1 MIINRFTN
9 QARMPSFGLFLY
21 LCENFTPMKTKL
33 ILLLCFLCLFATA
46 QNVHILPTPQQV
58 KTSEGQF
65 VWDENVVLTYD
76 ASDAEISQIVTI
88 FRQDLDQISGKKV
101 QFSRGIIK
109 GKHFIELI
117 KTDHLGVSENED
129 QAYRLTI
136 NRNFVRMEATTN
148 TGLFYATQSLKQLF
162 RHAFLTDKNQIA
174 IPCMAITDWPNFKIR
189 AWQDDIS
196 RGPIVSMDYLKR
208 LIPQMAE
215 CKLNAFSLYTEH
227 TFKTQCHPDIA
238 PIDAFTAEEIKE
250 LEEFCRPYHIQVIG
264 NQQCFGHFEEI
275 LCNPFYSH
283 LADTKWNLNPAK
295 EETYKFLEDHLR
307 EVARAYKSPYF
318 NINCDETESLGQ
330 GLAKTYVDSVGA
342 EKVYYQHINRVNRML
357 RPFRKRVMMWGDI
370 ADQHPEILANLDD
383 DIFLIA
389 WSYVDKNDF
398 DDFLKPYKESGRSFF
413 VAPGV
418 SLSER
423 VWPKH
428 YEFRKNIT
436 NLCRDGYRNGAIG
449 VINTC
454 WDDFGESLINSALYG
469 LALGAEM
476 SWNPLKDAG
485 DEMASRQLDENFSA
499 HSLGCLATE
508 PLHSLNH
515 VSDLSKFDEIGKFT
529 ALTAPMVPFYP
540 ALVDSS
546 FEQRSIDAL
555 TELALASKQL
565 TERKKAVKRNADVFD
580 NALYAVHRMKWCAE
594 RNIARC
600 QLYRTLNDPSEENI
614 AESKETILNLK
625 TSLHDLKKEYVKVWD
640 IESRPYWLDVNLKKY
655 DDIARDLQQLEYLPF
670 IETTT
675 DEKGHTAIA
684 LKTVFN
690 DKEIRYT
697 IDGKEVTHYDSIY
710 QSPIVLERPCLVKAA
725 CFNEVGEPTCAERY
739 FCYHKAMG
747 RLKQLNSPAGNYRPE
762 YSGGGDN
769 ALVDGT
775 LGGDDY
781 RDGHWQGFYGMDAD
795 IEIDLGKWT
804 KVNAL
809 NIGFL
814 VNAHDW
820 ILRPNEVAVY
830 TSTDG
835 KLYRIHKTF
844 TLSTEVE
851 RKGNFVFREKYET
864 PNLSTRYL
872 RIVAKN
878 PGLIPEGLPG
888 AGYDSWIF
896 MDEIIV
902 E

>member
-1 MIINRFTN
+1 
-9 QARMPSFGLFLY
+9 
-21 LCENFTPMKTKL
+21 MKSKL
-33 ILLLCFLCLFATA
+33 ITILCLFALNAFA

-58 KTSEGQF
+58 KTAEGQF

-76 ASDAEISQIVTI
+76 ASDAEISQIVTM
-88 FRQDLDQISGKKV
+88 FRQDLDRISGKKV
-101 QFSRGIIK
+101 QFSRGVIK

-148 TGLFYATQSLKQLF
+148 TGLFYATQSLKQLY
-162 RHAFLTDKNQIA
+162 RYAFLQSKGNEIA
-174 IPCMAITDWPNFKIR
+174 LPCATITDWPNFKIR

-227 TFKTQCHPDIA
+227 TFKTNCHPDIA
-238 PIDAFTAEEIKE
+238 PTDAFTADEIKE
-250 LEEFCRPYHIQVIG
+250 LEEFCRPYHIQIIG

-283 LADTKWNLNPAK
+283 LTDTKWNLNPAK

-330 GLAKTYVDSVGA
+330 GYAKAYVDSIGA

-357 RPFRKRVMMWGDI
+357 RPYRKRVMMWGDI
-370 ADQHPEILANLDD
+370 ADQHPEILDNLDD

-428 YEFRKNIT
+428 RDFSYNIPY
-436 NLCRDGYRNGAIG
+436 LCRDGYRNGAIG

-469 LALGAEM
+469 LAYGAEM
-476 SWNPLKDAG
+476 SWNPVKNKGFTSAFYEEANRAINENISTHFFGYKSTYLVQQLQAVADA
-485 DEMASRQLDENFSA
+485 ASRN
-499 HSLGCLATE
+499 
-508 PLHSLNH
+508 
-515 VSDLSKFDEIGKFT
+515 EIGKFSSMT
-529 ALTAPMVPFYP
+529 EKMVPFYP
-540 ALVDSS
+540 AQVDD
-546 FEQRSIDAL
+546 SIEAYYKDFL
-555 TELALASKQL
+555 TSWFPSEDDENYYIFNIEYRL
-565 TERKKAVKRNADVFD
+565 RNAQEYAKWNVEVFD

-594 RNIARC
+594 RNLTRC
-600 QLYRTLNDPSEENI
+600 QLYRTYNNPTEANI
-614 AESKETILNLK
+614 AESKKMINSLIA
-625 TSLHDLKKEYVKVWD
+625 SLHDLKNEYVKVWNF
-640 IESRPYWLDVNLKKY
+640 ESRPYWLDVNLKKY
-655 DDIARDLQQLEYLPF
+655 DDIARELQQLEYLPF

-675 DEKGHTAIA
+675 NEKGHTAVA
-684 LKTVFN
+684 LKTVFG

-697 IDGKEVTHYDSIY
+697 LDGKEVTPNDSIY

-781 RDGHWQGFYGMDAD
+781 KDGRWQGFYGTDAD
-795 IEIDLGKWT
+795 IEIDLGTWT

-820 ILRPNEVAVY
+820 ILRPDTIQVY
-830 TSTDG
+830 GSYNG
-835 KLYRIHKTF
+835 KDYTLRGTF
-844 TLSTEVE
+844 PITTEVTRE
-851 RKGNFVFREKYET
+851 GNFTFRERFEI
-864 PNLSTRYL
+864 PISTRLL
-872 RIVAKN
+872 RIVVKN
-878 PGLIPEGLPG
+878 PGKLPDGLPG
-888 AGYDSWIF
+888 AGFDSWIF
-896 MDEIIV
+896 MDEIVV

>member
-1 MIINRFTN
+1 
-9 QARMPSFGLFLY
+9 
-21 LCENFTPMKTKL
+21 MKSKL
-33 ILLLCFLCLFATA
+33 LTILCLFAMTTFA
-46 QNVHILPTPQQV
+46 QNTHILPTPQQV
-58 KTSEGQF
+58 KTTEGQF

-76 ASDAEISQIVTI
+76 ASDAEISQIVTM
-88 FRQDLDQISGKKV
+88 FRQDLDRISGKKV
-101 QFSRGIIK
+101 QFSRGVIK

-117 KTDHLGVSENED
+117 KTDHLGISENED

-148 TGLFYATQSLKQLF
+148 TGLFYATQSLKQLY
-162 RHAFLTDKNQIA
+162 RYAFLQSKGNEIA
-174 IPCMAITDWPNFKIR
+174 LPCATITDWPNFKIR

-238 PIDAFTAEEIKE
+238 PTDAFTAEEIKE
-250 LEEFCRPYHIQVIG
+250 LEEFCRPYHIQIIG

-295 EETYKFLEDHLR
+295 EETYQFLEDHLR

-330 GLAKTYVDSVGA
+330 GYAKAYVDSIGA
-342 EKVYYQHINRVNRML
+342 EKVYYQHINRINRML
-357 RPFRKRVMMWGDI
+357 RPYRKRVMMWGDI
-370 ADQHPEILANLDD
+370 ADQHPEILDNLDD

-428 YEFRKNIT
+428 YEFRKNIS
-436 NLCRDGYRNGAIG
+436 NLCRDGYKNGALG

-476 SWNPLKDAG
+476 SWNAVST
-485 DEMASRQLDENFSA
+485 DERNTETNFANHFFGSTSDTFINYLDSISEI
-499 HSLGCLATE
+499 
-508 PLHSLNH
+508 
-515 VSDLSKFDEIGKFT
+515 SKIDDIGKFS
-529 ALTAPMVPFYP
+529 ALTEHITPFYP
-540 ALVDSS
+540 SQITDS
-546 FEQRSIDAL
+546 
-555 TELALASKQL
+555 T
-565 TERKKAVKRNADVFD
+565 KKANQLLFEKLDRLELIEWATVGKIKKNRGMID
-580 NALYAVHRMKWCAE
+580 NAIYSIMRMKWCTL

-600 QLYRTLNDPSEENI
+600 QLYKTYNDPTEENVDFSQHMI
-614 AESKETILNLK
+614 NGLLWH
-625 TSLHDLKKEYVKVWD
+625 LHQLKKEYVKVWN

-655 DDIARDLQQLEYLPF
+655 DDIARELQQLEYLPF

-675 DEKGHTAIA
+675 NEKGHTAIA
-684 LKTVFN
+684 LKTVFG

-697 IDGKEVTHYDSIY
+697 LDGKEVTPNDSVY

-781 RDGHWQGFYGMDAD
+781 KDGRWQGFYGTDAD
-795 IEIDLGKWT
+795 IEIDLGTWT

-820 ILRPNEVAVY
+820 ILRPDTIQVY
-830 TSTDG
+830 GSYNG
-835 KLYRIHKTF
+835 KDYTLRGTF
-844 TLSTEVE
+844 PLTTEVTRE
-851 RKGNFVFREKYET
+851 GNFTFRERFEI
-864 PNLSTRYL
+864 PISTRLL
-872 RIVAKN
+872 RIVVKN
-878 PGLIPEGLPG
+878 PGKLPEGLPG
-888 AGYDSWIF
+888 AGFDSWIF
-896 MDEIIV
+896 MDEIVV

>member
-1 MIINRFTN
+1 
-9 QARMPSFGLFLY
+9 
-21 LCENFTPMKTKL
+21 MKTKL
-33 ILLLCFLCLFATA
+33 ILLLCFLCFVATA

-58 KTSEGQF
+58 KTTEGQF

-76 ASDAEISQIVTI
+76 ASDAEINQIITM
-88 FRQDLDQISGKKV
+88 FRNDLDQISGKKV
-101 QFSRGIIK
+101 QFSRGLIK

-117 KTDHLGVSENED
+117 KTDHLGISENED

-148 TGLFYATQSLKQLF
+148 TGLFYATQSLKQLY
-162 RHAFLTDKNQIA
+162 RYAFLCNKNEIA
-174 IPCMAITDWPNFKIR
+174 LPCATITDWPNFKIR

-227 TFKTQCHPDIA
+227 TFKTKCHPDIA
-238 PIDAFTAEEIKE
+238 PTDAFTAEEIKE
-250 LEEFCRPYHIQVIG
+250 LEEFCRPYHIQIIG

-307 EVARAYKSPYF
+307 EVANAYKSPYF

-330 GLAKTYVDSVGA
+330 GYAKAYVDSIGA
-342 EKVYYQHINRVNRML
+342 EKVYYQHINRINRML
-357 RPFRKRVMMWGDI
+357 RPYRKRVMMWGDI
-370 ADQHPEILANLDD
+370 ADQHPEILDNLDD

-389 WSYVDKNDF
+389 WSYVGKDNF
-398 DDFLKPYKESGRSFF
+398 DDFLKPYMESGRSFF

-428 YEFRKNIT
+428 YEFRKNIS
-436 NLCRDGYRNGAIG
+436 NLCRDGYKNGAWG

-469 LALGAEM
+469 LAWGAEM
-476 SWNPLKDAG
+476 SWNAVST
-485 DEMASRQLDENFSA
+485 DERNAEANFTTQL
-499 HSLGCLATE
+499 LGNL
-508 PLHSLNH
+508 S
-515 VSDLSKFDEIGKFT
+515 SDLLQHLDDLSEWSKIDEIGKFSAMT
-529 ALTAPMVPFYP
+529 KPMVPFYP
-540 ALVDSS
+540 ALVGDSVEALNREAAAS
-546 FEQRSIDAL
+546 LIDL
-555 TELALASKQL
+555 GKTLEKDQKQ
-565 TERKKAVKRNADVFD
+565 VKRNASVFD
-580 NALYAVHRMKWCAE
+580 NALYAAHRMKWCAE
-594 RNIARC
+594 RNLTRC
-600 QLYRTLNDPSEENI
+600 QLYRTYNDPTEANI
-614 AESKETILNLK
+614 AESKKMINSLIS
-625 TSLHDLKKEYVKVWD
+625 SLHDLKNEYVKVWNF
-640 IESRPYWLDVNLKKY
+640 ESRPYWLEVNLKKY
-655 DDIARDLQQLEYLPF
+655 DDIARELQQLEYLPF
-670 IETTT
+670 IEPTTN
-675 DEKGHTAIA
+675 ENGHAAIA
-684 LKTVFN
+684 LKTVFG
-690 DKEIRYT
+690 DKEIHYT
-697 IDGKEVTHYDSIY
+697 LDGKEVTANDSIY
-710 QSPIVLERPCLVKAA
+710 LNPIVLERPCLVKAA

-769 ALVDGT
+769 ALLDGT
-775 LGGDDY
+775 LGGNDY
-781 RDGHWQGFYGMDAD
+781 KDGRWQGFYGTDAD
-795 IEIDLGKWT
+795 IEIDLGTWT

-820 ILRPNEVAVY
+820 ILRPDTIQVY
-830 TSTDG
+830 TSRDG
-835 KLYRIHKTF
+835 INYHLAETF
-844 TLSTEVE
+844 SLTTEVTK
-851 RKGNFVFREKYET
+851 KGNFTSRERFIANT
-864 PNLSTRYL
+864 LSTRYL
-872 RIVAKN
+872 RIVVKN
-878 PGLIPEGLPG
+878 PGKLPEGLPG
-888 AGYDSWIF
+888 SGYDSWIF

>member
-1 MIINRFTN
+1 MIIYRFTN

-21 LCENFTPMKTKL
+21 LCENFPPMKTKL
-33 ILLLCFLCLFATA
+33 ILLLCFLCFVATA

-58 KTSEGQF
+58 KTTEGQF

-76 ASDAEISQIVTI
+76 ASDAEINQIITM
-88 FRQDLDQISGKKV
+88 FRNDLDQISGKKV
-101 QFSRGIIK
+101 QFSRGLIK

-117 KTDHLGVSENED
+117 KTDHLGISENED

-148 TGLFYATQSLKQLF
+148 TGLFYATQSLKQLY
-162 RHAFLTDKNQIA
+162 RYAFLCNKNEIA
-174 IPCMAITDWPNFKIR
+174 LPCATITDWPNFKIR

-227 TFKTQCHPDIA
+227 TFKTKCHPDIA
-238 PIDAFTAEEIKE
+238 PTDAFTAEEIKE
-250 LEEFCRPYHIQVIG
+250 LEEFCRPYHIQIIG

-307 EVARAYKSPYF
+307 EVANAYKSPYF

-330 GLAKTYVDSVGA
+330 GYAKAYVDSIGA
-342 EKVYYQHINRVNRML
+342 EKVYYQHINRINRML
-357 RPFRKRVMMWGDI
+357 RPYRKRVMMWGDI
-370 ADQHPEILANLDD
+370 ADQHPEILDNLDD

-389 WSYVDKNDF
+389 WSYVGKDNF
-398 DDFLKPYKESGRSFF
+398 DDFLKPYMESGRSFF

-428 YEFRKNIT
+428 YEFRKNIS
-436 NLCRDGYRNGAIG
+436 NLCRDGYKNGAWG

-469 LALGAEM
+469 LAWGAEM
-476 SWNPLKDAG
+476 SWNAVST
-485 DEMASRQLDENFSA
+485 DERNAEANFTTQL
-499 HSLGCLATE
+499 LGNL
-508 PLHSLNH
+508 S
-515 VSDLSKFDEIGKFT
+515 SDLLQHLDDLSEWSKIDEIGKFSAMT
-529 ALTAPMVPFYP
+529 KPMVPFYP
-540 ALVDSS
+540 ALVGDSVEALNREAAAS
-546 FEQRSIDAL
+546 LIDL
-555 TELALASKQL
+555 GKTLEKDQKQ
-565 TERKKAVKRNADVFD
+565 VKRNASVFD
-580 NALYAVHRMKWCAE
+580 NALYAAHRMKWCAE
-594 RNIARC
+594 RNLTRC
-600 QLYRTLNDPSEENI
+600 QLYRTYNDPTEANI
-614 AESKETILNLK
+614 AESKKMINSLIS
-625 TSLHDLKKEYVKVWD
+625 SLHDLKNEYVKVWNF
-640 IESRPYWLDVNLKKY
+640 ESRPYWLEVNLKKY
-655 DDIARDLQQLEYLPF
+655 DDIARELQQLEYLPF

-675 DEKGHTAIA
+675 NEKGQASVA
-684 LKTVFN
+684 LKTVFG
-690 DKEIRYT
+690 DKEIHYT
-697 IDGKEVTHYDSIY
+697 LDGKEVTPNDSVY

-781 RDGHWQGFYGMDAD
+781 KDGHWQGFYGIDAD

-804 KVNAL
+804 KVEAL

-814 VNAHDW
+814 VNAYDW
-820 ILRPNEVAVY
+820 ILRPDTVEVF
-830 TSTDG
+830 TSSDG
-835 KLYRIHKTF
+835 KNYKPYKTF
-844 TLSTEVE
+844 ILKKEVSE
-851 RKGNFVFREKYET
+851 KGNITFRERFET
-864 PNLSTRYL
+864 HTLSTRYI
-872 RIVAKN
+872 RIVIKN

-888 AGYDSWIF
+888 SGYDSWIF

>member
-1 MIINRFTN
+1 MIIYRFTN

-21 LCENFTPMKTKL
+21 LCENFPPMKTKL
-33 ILLLCFLCLFATA
+33 ILLLCFLCFVATA

-58 KTSEGQF
+58 KTTEGQF

-76 ASDAEISQIVTI
+76 ASDAEINQIITM
-88 FRQDLDQISGKKV
+88 
-101 QFSRGIIK
+101 IK

-117 KTDHLGVSENED
+117 KTDHLGISENED

-148 TGLFYATQSLKQLF
+148 TGLFYATQSLKQLY
-162 RHAFLTDKNQIA
+162 RYAFLCNKNEIA
-174 IPCMAITDWPNFKIR
+174 LPCATITDWPNFKIR

-227 TFKTQCHPDIA
+227 TFKTKCHPDIA
-238 PIDAFTAEEIKE
+238 PTDAFTAEEIKE
-250 LEEFCRPYHIQVIG
+250 LEEFCRPYHIQIIG

-307 EVARAYKSPYF
+307 EVANAYKSPYF

-330 GLAKTYVDSVGA
+330 GYAKAYVDSIGA
-342 EKVYYQHINRVNRML
+342 EKVYYQHINRINRML
-357 RPFRKRVMMWGDI
+357 RPYRKRVMMWGDI
-370 ADQHPEILANLDD
+370 ADQHPEILDNLDD

-389 WSYVDKNDF
+389 WSYVGKDNF
-398 DDFLKPYKESGRSFF
+398 DDFLKPYMESGRSFF

-428 YEFRKNIT
+428 YEFRKNIS
-436 NLCRDGYRNGAIG
+436 NLCRDGYKNGAWG

-469 LALGAEM
+469 LAWGAEM
-476 SWNPLKDAG
+476 SWNAVST
-485 DEMASRQLDENFSA
+485 DERNAEANFTTQL
-499 HSLGCLATE
+499 LGNL
-508 PLHSLNH
+508 S
-515 VSDLSKFDEIGKFT
+515 SDLLQHLDDLSEWSKIDEIGKFSAMT
-529 ALTAPMVPFYP
+529 KPMVPFYP
-540 ALVDSS
+540 ALVGDSVEALNREAAAS
-546 FEQRSIDAL
+546 LIDL
-555 TELALASKQL
+555 GKTLEKDQKQ
-565 TERKKAVKRNADVFD
+565 VKRNASVFD
-580 NALYAVHRMKWCAE
+580 NALYAAHRMKWCAE
-594 RNIARC
+594 RNLTRC
-600 QLYRTLNDPSEENI
+600 QLYRTYNDPTEANI
-614 AESKETILNLK
+614 AESKKMINSLIS
-625 TSLHDLKKEYVKVWD
+625 SLHDLKNEYVKVWNF
-640 IESRPYWLDVNLKKY
+640 ESRPYWLEVNLKKY
-655 DDIARDLQQLEYLPF
+655 DDIARELQQLEYLPF
-670 IETTT
+670 IEPTTN
-675 DEKGHTAIA
+675 ENGHAAIA
-684 LKTVFN
+684 LKTVFG
-690 DKEIRYT
+690 DKEIHYT
-697 IDGKEVTHYDSIY
+697 LDGKEVTANDSIY
-710 QSPIVLERPCLVKAA
+710 LNPIVLERPCLVKAA

-769 ALVDGT
+769 ALLDGT
-775 LGGDDY
+775 LGGNDY
-781 RDGHWQGFYGMDAD
+781 KDGRWQGFYGTDAD
-795 IEIDLGKWT
+795 IEIDLGTWT

-820 ILRPNEVAVY
+820 ILRPDTIQVY
-830 TSTDG
+830 TSRDG
-835 KLYRIHKTF
+835 INYHLAETF
-844 TLSTEVE
+844 SLTTEVTK
-851 RKGNFVFREKYET
+851 KGNFTSRERFIANT
-864 PNLSTRYL
+864 LSTRYL
-872 RIVAKN
+872 RIVVKN
-878 PGLIPEGLPG
+878 PGKLPEGLPG
-888 AGYDSWIF
+888 SGYDSWIF